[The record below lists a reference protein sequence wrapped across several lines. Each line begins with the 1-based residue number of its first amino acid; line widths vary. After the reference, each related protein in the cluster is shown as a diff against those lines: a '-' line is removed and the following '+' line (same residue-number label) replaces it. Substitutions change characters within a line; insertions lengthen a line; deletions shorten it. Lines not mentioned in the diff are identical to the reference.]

1 MKKILIIGAGRSSTA
16 LINYLIKA
24 SEENG
29 WQLTLAD
36 SDLALAEAK
45 TKHSSHAEAVQL
57 DVNDVNVR
65 QELIQDKD
73 VVVSL
78 LPAFLH
84 PIVAKDCILFS
95 KNLVTASYLNDEIR
109 EMSDVCESKGL
120 LFMGE
125 MGLDPGIDHMS
136 AMEKINEIKEKGGKL
151 KAFYS
156 YTGGLIAPESDDNP
170 WSYKFTWNPR
180 NVVLA
185 GQGTAQYLKK
195 GAIKYIPYNRLFS
208 LRKSINVPELGAYD
222 VYANRDSLPYRSL
235 YGIDDIPTI
244 LRGTIRAN
252 GFCDAWNALVR
263 LGLTDDSF
271 QLDLDTINTYADL
284 VRAFISSEEADLK
297 IAVAAFL
304 GLSTDDE
311 IMQKL
316 EWTGLFSDRAIAL
329 DKASPALA
337 LEHLLLDKW
346 ALKQE
351 DKDMIIMQHQFEY
364 ELDGKDHTIVSTMV
378 TKGEDSVNTS
388 MAKTVGL
395 PVAILVKNMLLGKIS
410 LSGVHIPVMPEI
422 YEPVLAELK
431 EYGID
436 FIDEV
441 FVNQ

>member
-1 MKKILIIGAGRSSTA
+1 M
-16 LINYLIKA
+16 
-24 SEENG
+24 
-29 WQLTLAD
+29 
-36 SDLALAEAK
+36 
-45 TKHSSHAEAVQL
+45 
-57 DVNDVNVR
+57 
-65 QELIQDKD
+65 
-73 VVVSL
+73 
-78 LPAFLH
+78 
-84 PIVAKDCILFS
+84 
-95 KNLVTASYLNDEIR
+95 
-109 EMSDVCESKGL
+109 
-120 LFMGE
+120 
-125 MGLDPGIDHMS
+125 
-136 AMEKINEIKEKGGKL
+136 

-329 DKASPALA
+329 EKASPALA

-364 ELDGKDHTIVSTMV
+364 ELEGKDHTIVSTMV